1 MKWLKFNKAS
11 GYDLIPI
18 DDVIYVKGTDAA
30 DDQGTLTPAFV
41 MIVHM
46 AAGPTSGKLIAN
58 KVIASGFADGEGA
71 DELQDA
77 VNAAI
82 VSTLKKGADYAEA
95 EDVILPV
102 GKVVTSAAPA
112 EYTIT

>member
-18 DDVIYVKGTDAA
+18 DDVIYVKGANRVDSSTTDA
-30 DDQGTLTPAFV
+30 FV
-41 MIVHM
+41 EIVHM
-46 AAGPTSGKLIAN
+46 AAGDTGKLIAN
-58 KVIASGFADGEGA
+58 KVIASGFADAEGA

-82 VSTLKKGADYAEA
+82 ASTLKKGAGFAGA
-95 EDVILPV
+95 EDVILPA
-102 GKVVTSAAPA
+102 GKIVTSAAPSQ
-112 EYTIT
+112 YTIA